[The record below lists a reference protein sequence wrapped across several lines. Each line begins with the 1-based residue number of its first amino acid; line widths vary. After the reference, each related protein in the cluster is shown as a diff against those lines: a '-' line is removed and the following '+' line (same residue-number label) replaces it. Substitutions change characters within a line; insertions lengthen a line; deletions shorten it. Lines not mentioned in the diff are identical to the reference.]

1 MPANWRAAPAKP
13 ANAIWLMHR
22 TRRFCDRFALVRQQ
36 CWLLQPWGFCPKGVG
51 AGLARELARSASKTC
66 ERDLADAPRTIVG
79 QQQPT
84 CTHVVE
90 LPLEPS
96 QVSKAR

>member
-1 MPANWRAAPAKP
+1 MP
-13 ANAIWLMHR
+13 
-22 TRRFCDRFALVRQQ
+22 
-36 CWLLQPWGFCPKGVG
+36 
-51 AGLARELARSASKTC
+51 RELARSASKTC

-84 CTHVVE
+84 STPVDE

>member
-1 MPANWRAAPAKP
+1 R
-13 ANAIWLMHR
+13 
-22 TRRFCDRFALVRQQ
+22 
-36 CWLLQPWGFCPKGVG
+36 WGFCPKGVG
-51 AGLARELARSASKTC
+51 AGLAPRTGAQRQQTC

-84 CTHVVE
+84 STPVVE